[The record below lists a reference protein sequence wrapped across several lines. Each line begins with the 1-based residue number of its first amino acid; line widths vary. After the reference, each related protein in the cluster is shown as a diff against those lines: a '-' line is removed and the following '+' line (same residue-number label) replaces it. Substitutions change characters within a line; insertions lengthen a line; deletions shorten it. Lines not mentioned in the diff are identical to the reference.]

1 MLAYEYVRQSKIHLN
16 TFWRVHTISFHNRS
30 EKCNVLCWFGSV
42 SQELPKSD
50 PMLCEKLLCATVRSL
65 HLNVILSNI
74 QVQHY
79 STAVLRQL
87 YSGFGNLSCVV
98 CHVVKITIARRNHEM
113 NLTQRLCPKVPV
125 RDNKTPA

>member
-1 MLAYEYVRQSKIHLN
+1 MN
-16 TFWRVHTISFHNRS
+16 TSDSRKSTSIPFGEIHTISFHNRS

-42 SQELPKSD
+42 PQELPKSD

-79 STAVLRQL
+79 PTAVLRQL
-87 YSGFGNLSCVV
+87 YSGFGNLSSVV
-98 CHVVKITIARRNHEM
+98 SHVVRITIARRNPEM